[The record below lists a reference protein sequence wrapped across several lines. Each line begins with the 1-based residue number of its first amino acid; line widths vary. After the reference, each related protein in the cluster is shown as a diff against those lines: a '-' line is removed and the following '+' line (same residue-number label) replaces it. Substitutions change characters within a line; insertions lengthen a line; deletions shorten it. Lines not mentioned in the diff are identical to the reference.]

1 MSVNKAILIG
11 RLGKDPELR
20 HTQNQIA
27 VCTLNLAT
35 SERRKD
41 ASGNWN
47 EQTEWHNVVVFGKTA
62 ENCAQYLAKG
72 RQVYVEGRIQTRKWQ
87 DKEGKDRYTTEIVGN
102 TVQFIG
108 SKADGAGGGSYAG
121 ASNSGGSYGGASA
134 KPANA
139 NSNVDSLLNSLPSA
153 EAMTKDVEVSFD
165 DDDIPF

>member
-20 HTQNQIA
+20 QTQSQMA
-27 VCTLNLAT
+27 VCTLSVAT

-102 TVQFIG
+102 GV
-108 SKADGAGGGSYAG
+108 GGGSSY
-121 ASNSGGSYGGASA
+121 SGGGAS
-134 KPANA
+134 KPTNT